1 MKTVDD
7 LIGEFKIFG
16 FDNLD
21 KNIPTRDVKILKNI
35 SNLMSKSQYI
45 TENQATLILKILK
58 ENHHLLGTFKQDVS
72 DILHNPTW
80 ATNFRLIEKIKKVYI
95 GYDRNNGPCIN
106 LEATFDKTIKKIL
119 SNLNKIISYDYYD
132 HDSKIY
138 SYSLEEK
145 NILTIYEI
153 LNTYEFNFSN
163 DFLELYN
170 KISQIDLDLVREK
183 FNFKNFYIDSLK
195 LKIVDINIDNPLH
208 ILDKKIKYQYFY
220 DYKFDESIK
229 NTLQYKIANRSQ
241 PKVFID
247 RSIVNFSN
255 LYTSLNILNRNK
267 ILIIFERLFIIETL
281 SNLQLIYQNLY
292 NFGNDKK
299 IGVYFRF
306 TNRNEGKEFN
316 FFINEKNLNSRLDDD
331 TDMAILSNG
340 KIPKFVLTN
349 NWYPDAVISFTKF
362 LRNNKTDLYCSKCDL
377 VIYYLD
383 TKPLSIKLD
392 EIM

>member
-170 KISQIDLDLVREK
+170 KISQIDLDLVR
-183 FNFKNFYIDSLK
+183 D
-195 LKIVDINIDNPLH
+195 
-208 ILDKKIKYQYFY
+208 
-220 DYKFDESIK
+220 
-229 NTLQYKIANRSQ
+229 
-241 PKVFID
+241 
-247 RSIVNFSN
+247 
-255 LYTSLNILNRNK
+255 
-267 ILIIFERLFIIETL
+267 
-281 SNLQLIYQNLY
+281 
-292 NFGNDKK
+292 
-299 IGVYFRF
+299 
-306 TNRNEGKEFN
+306 
-316 FFINEKNLNSRLDDD
+316 
-331 TDMAILSNG
+331 
-340 KIPKFVLTN
+340 
-349 NWYPDAVISFTKF
+349 
-362 LRNNKTDLYCSKCDL
+362 
-377 VIYYLD
+377 
-383 TKPLSIKLD
+383 
-392 EIM
+392 